1 MAGSHH
7 RLEPPQNTPTMHPI
21 LILAIAIA
29 TVFLLIIRLKI
40 NAFVALISAAIMIG
54 LLSPEV
60 PLTDVMK
67 EVGERFG
74 GVVGRIG
81 IAIAMAAIIGQC
93 LMESGAADRITR
105 RFVAWLGDR
114 LSSLSLVASGYVL
127 SVPVFS
133 DTVFYLLVPLAR
145 AMSVRMGGK
154 NYVLYVL
161 AISAGGSATHV
172 FVPPTPGPLVMA
184 STLGVDVGIV
194 ILVGLCVALP
204 ASLCG
209 WLYAIWID
217 RKLNIPIREA
227 PGLSLEELGKIATR
241 PEDELPGFWVSMSP
255 ILLPV
260 LFIASNTV
268 TNTFYKGTQVAE
280 VAGFLG
286 NPGVALLAG
295 AAVGLWVLARQNHM
309 TLPQLAKPVETAVA
323 SAGVIILITSG
334 GGAFGGMLVRAG
346 VGDVLGKWAGDLGI
360 SMMVLA
366 FGLAILLKV
375 AQGSGTVA
383 MITVSAIVAPLL
395 GVASLP
401 YHEVYVLMAIGS
413 GSLIG
418 TWMNDSGF
426 WVFRTMTGM
435 TEIETLKT
443 KTLLLVVLGTAG
455 MLVTVLGSQLVPLR

>member
-1 MAGSHH
+1 
-7 RLEPPQNTPTMHPI
+7 MHPI

-29 TVFLLIIRLKI
+29 TVFLLIIRLRI
-40 NAFVALISAAIMIG
+40 NAFVALISAAVLIG

-127 SVPVFS
+127 SVPVFF

-154 NYVLYVL
+154 NYVLYIL
-161 AISAGGSATHV
+161 AISAGGSVTHV

-217 RKLNIPIREA
+217 RKLDIPVREA
-227 PGLSLEELGKIATR
+227 PGLSL
-241 PEDELPGFWVSMSP
+241 DEFRQEFEYLIG
-255 ILLPV
+255 
-260 LFIASNTV
+260 
-268 TNTFYKGTQVAE
+268 AE
-280 VAGFLG
+280 
-286 NPGVALLAG
+286 P
-295 AAVGLWVLARQNHM
+295 
-309 TLPQLAKPVETAVA
+309 PQLRLDLQKGFVPDEEAPPADAHIRVMLSVSYA
-323 SAGVIILITSG
+323 AGPARV
-334 GGAFGGMLVRAG
+334 LVNGQLMGQAAY
-346 VGDVLGKWAGDLGI
+346 VGDFV
-360 SMMVLA
+360 
-366 FGLAILLKV
+366 
-375 AQGSGTVA
+375 
-383 MITVSAIVAPLL
+383 
-395 GVASLP
+395 
-401 YHEVYVLMAIGS
+401 
-413 GSLIG
+413 
-418 TWMNDSGF
+418 
-426 WVFRTMTGM
+426 
-435 TEIETLKT
+435 
-443 KTLLLVVLGTAG
+443 
-455 MLVTVLGSQLVPLR
+455 